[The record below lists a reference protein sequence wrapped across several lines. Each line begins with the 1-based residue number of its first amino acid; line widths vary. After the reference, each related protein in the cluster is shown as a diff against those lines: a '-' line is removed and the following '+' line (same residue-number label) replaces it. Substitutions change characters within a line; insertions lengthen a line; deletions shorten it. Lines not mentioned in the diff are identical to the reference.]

1 MKRQT
6 SVAVYLALPFALAML
21 VVCGGQWLTAQ
32 SGGQRVEF
40 RRAADNIEVVIGGHD
55 FTTYHFDPQIAKP
68 YFQPLRSARGTV
80 ITRGFPIGKEIPPEH
95 LKDPSLEPH
104 QRPMYFGHGSVDGID
119 YWGEEIFSK
128 WSDDS
133 VFGRKV
139 LQKVEEARAEGD
151 SGILRAS
158 FTLRS
163 PRDRVI
169 AEEEQSFVFRGDDRT
184 RIIDCEFTVRANHG
198 SAVTMG
204 DTKEGTFAIRVAKE
218 LNSPPGHMVNS
229 TGAEGEKEVWGKRA
243 DWVDYDGVV
252 NGEAV
257 GVAVFDSPGS
267 FRHPTYWHARGYGLL
282 AANPF
287 GIREFT
293 HDDAQDGSWTIPV
306 GKTLKF
312 KYRVIIHEGDYKQA
326 GIAEAYKQYA
336 GHQ

>member
-1 MKRQT
+1 MKRAT
-6 SVAVYLALPFALAML
+6 SIAIYVALPFALGIL
-21 VVCGGQWLTAQ
+21 VMCGAHSLTAQ
-32 SGGQRVEF
+32 SNGQRVEF
-40 RRAADNIEVVIGGHD
+40 RTAPDKIDVTIGGHD
-55 FTTYHFDPQIAKP
+55 FTTYHFDPRIAKP
-68 YFQPLRSARGTV
+68 YFQPLRSVRGTIV
-80 ITRGFPIGKEIPPEH
+80 TRGFPIANEIPPEH

-104 QRPMYFGHGSVDGID
+104 QRPMYFSHGSVDGID
-119 YWGEEIFSK
+119 YWGEEVFSK

-151 SGILRAS
+151 SGNLRAT

-169 AEEEQSFVFRGDDRT
+169 AEEVQSFVFRGDDRT
-184 RIIDCEFTVRANHG
+184 RVIDCEFTIRANHG

-229 TGAEGEKEVWGKRA
+229 TGAEGEKQIWGKRA
-243 DWVDYDGVV
+243 DWVDYYGVV

-257 GVAVFDSPGS
+257 GVAVLDSPKS

-293 HDDAQDGSWTIPV
+293 GDEDQDGSWTIPF
-306 GKTLKF
+306 GKTLTF
-312 KYRVIIHEGDYKQA
+312 RYRVII
-326 GIAEAYKQYA
+326 
-336 GHQ
+336 

>member
-1 MKRQT
+1 MKQGT
-6 SVAVYLALPFALAML
+6 TIAIYVTLPFALGIL
-21 VVCGGQWLTAQ
+21 VLCGAQWLAAQ
-32 SGGQRVEF
+32 SNGQRVEF
-40 RRAADNIEVVIGGHD
+40 RTGPDKIDVIIGGHD
-55 FTTYHFDPQIAKP
+55 FTSYHFDPRIAKP
-68 YFQPLRSARGTV
+68 YFQPLRSARGAIV
-80 ITRGFPIGKEIPPEH
+80 TRGFPIANEIPPEH

-104 QRPMYFGHGSVDGID
+104 QRPMYFSHGSVDGID
-119 YWGEEIFSK
+119 YWGEEVFPK

-151 SGILRAS
+151 SGTLRAT

-184 RIIDCEFTVRANHG
+184 RVIDCEFIIRANHG

-229 TGAEGEKEVWGKRA
+229 TGAEGEKQVWGKRA
-243 DWVDYDGVV
+243 DWVDYYGVV

-257 GVAVFDSPGS
+257 GVAVLDNPKS

-293 HDDAQDGSWTIPV
+293 GDEDQDGSWTIPF
-306 GKTLKF
+306 GKTLTF
-312 KYRVIIHEGDYKQA
+312 RYRVIIHEGDYKQA

-336 GHQ
+336 GQ

>member
-1 MKRQT
+1 MKRRP
-6 SVAVYLALPFALAML
+6 SIAIYVLLPFAVGML
-21 VVCGGQWLTAQ
+21 VVCGSQWLGAQ
-32 SGGQRVEF
+32 SSGQHVEF
-40 RRAADNIEVVIGGHD
+40 RRAGDKIDVIIGGHD

-68 YFQPLRSARGTV
+68 FFHPIRSARGTI
-80 ITRGFPIGKEIPPEH
+80 ITRDFPNGNEIPPEH

-104 QRPMYFGHGSVDGID
+104 QRSMYFSHGSVDGID
-119 YWGEEIFSK
+119 YWGEEVFSK

-139 LQKVEEARAEGD
+139 LQKVEEMRAEGD
-151 SGILRAS
+151 SGVLRAS

-169 AEEEQSFVFRGDDRT
+169 AEEDQAFVFRGDDRT
-184 RIIDCEFTVRANHG
+184 RIIDCEFTLQANHG

-229 TGAEGEKEVWGKRA
+229 TGAEGEKQIWGKRA
-243 DWVDYDGVV
+243 DWVDYYGEL
-252 NGEAV
+252 NGEPV
-257 GVAVFDSPGS
+257 GVAVLESPKS
-267 FRHPTYWHARGYGLL
+267 FRHPTYWHARAYGLL

-293 HDDAQDGSWTIPV
+293 DHPQEDGSWTIPV
-306 GKTLKF
+306 GERLTF
-312 KYRVIIHEGDYKQA
+312 RYRVIIHQGDYKQA
-326 GIAEAYKQYA
+326 GIAEAYQRYA
-336 GHQ
+336 AQ

>member
-1 MKRQT
+1 MKRRT
-6 SVAVYLALPFALAML
+6 SIAIYGVLLFTIGIL
-21 VVCGGQWLTAQ
+21 VLCGARWVPAQ
-32 SGGQRVEF
+32 SSGQPVEF
-40 RRAADNIEVVIGGHD
+40 RRAADKIDVVIGGHD

-68 YFQPLRSARGTV
+68 YFQPLRSARGTI
-80 ITRGFPIGKEIPPEH
+80 ITRGFPMGNEIPPEH
-95 LKDPSLEPH
+95 LKDTSLEPH
-104 QRPMYFGHGSVDGID
+104 QRPLYFGHGSVDGID
-119 YWGEEIFSK
+119 YWGEEVFSK

-139 LQKVEEARAEGD
+139 LQKLEEMRAESD
-151 SGILRAS
+151 SGVLRAS

-169 AEEEQSFVFRGDDRT
+169 AEEEQAFVFRGDDRT
-184 RIIDCEFTVRANHG
+184 RVVDCAITIRANHG

-229 TGAEGEKEVWGKRA
+229 SGGEGEKQIWGKRA
-243 DWVDYDGVV
+243 DWVDYYGVV

-257 GVAVFDSPGS
+257 GVAVLDNPKS
-267 FRHPTYWHARGYGLL
+267 FRHPTYWHARAYGLL

-293 HDDAQDGSWTIPV
+293 RDENQDGSWTISV
-306 GKTLKF
+306 GKTLNF
-312 KYRVIIHEGDYKQA
+312 RYRVIIHEGDYKRA
-326 GIAEAYKQYA
+326 GIADAYRQYA
-336 GHQ
+336 GQ